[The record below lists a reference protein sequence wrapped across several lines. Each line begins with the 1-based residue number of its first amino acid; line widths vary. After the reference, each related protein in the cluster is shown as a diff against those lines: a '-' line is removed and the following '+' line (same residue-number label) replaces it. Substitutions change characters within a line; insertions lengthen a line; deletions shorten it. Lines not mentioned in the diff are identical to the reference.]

1 MKTAILALASGVL
14 FGFGLCVSEMVNPAR
29 VIGFLD
35 VLGDWDGTL
44 LFVMAAA
51 VGITG
56 IGFPVVLGRSKPLF
70 ADRFEA
76 PAKSDIDARLLTGSV
91 IFGVGWGLSGLCP
104 GPAVTALASMSP
116 SIVMFVAAMCAGQV
130 IASRFEK

>member
-1 MKTAILALASGVL
+1 MKTVIFASVSGVL
-14 FGFGLCVSEMVNPAR
+14 FGLGLCVSEMINPAR
-29 VIGFLD
+29 VVGFLD
-35 VLGDWDGTL
+35 VLGDWDSTL
-44 LFVMAAA
+44 VFVMAAA

-70 ADRFEA
+70 ADRFEV
-76 PAKSDIDARLLTGSV
+76 PKKFDIDARLLTGSV

-116 SIVMFVAAMCAGQV
+116 SIFMFVAAMCAGQL